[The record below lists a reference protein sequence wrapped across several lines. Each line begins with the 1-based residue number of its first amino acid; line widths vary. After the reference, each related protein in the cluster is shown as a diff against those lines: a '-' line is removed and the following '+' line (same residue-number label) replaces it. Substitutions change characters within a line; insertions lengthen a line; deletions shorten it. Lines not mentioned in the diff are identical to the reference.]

1 MVNDKN
7 TDLIIRYLMG
17 DLSQREMR
25 ALEESM
31 DLDPAL
37 KKEMDQYREV
47 INKWQ
52 STPLR
57 STPVKQIDRFNEW
70 LDTQVSPREKIT
82 KTRTLNWWKYAA
94 AASFLILISFLM
106 LPQIFNDG
114 KETNTQAQKEQL
126 LQLVSAQ
133 NTTSRIKGINQY
145 QSEPVVDPDV
155 RDVFIRVLENDKSTN
170 VRLAA
175 LEALSG
181 LSQDPQVKTAL
192 IRILEN
198 DHEPA
203 IQMAIINILVKWKDS
218 TVKGTLQELLDKEEV
233 PEDVKEE
240 AFLGVTRL

>member
-1 MVNDKN
+1 MINDNK

-17 DLSQREMR
+17 DLSPRQMRE
-25 ALEESM
+25 LEESM
-31 DLDPAL
+31 ELDPEL
-37 KKEMDQYREV
+37 KNEMDQYLEV

-52 STPLR
+52 SIPLH
-57 STPVKQIDRFNEW
+57 SAPVQHIDRFNEW
-70 LDTQVSPREKIT
+70 LDTQVIPGEEAI
-82 KTRTLNWWKYAA
+82 KTRTLNWWKFAA

-106 LPQIFNDG
+106 LPQIFNHG
-114 KETNTQAQKEQL
+114 KETNTLAQKEQL
-126 LQLVSAQ
+126 LQLISTQ

-145 QSEPVVDPDV
+145 QSEPEVDPDV

-181 LSQDPQVKTAL
+181 MSQDQQVKTAL

-198 DHEPA
+198 DREPA

-218 TVKGTLQELLDKEEV
+218 SVKGTLQELLDKEEV